1 MTNLLNQW
9 FPNASQLW
17 PDFWQASL
25 ETLQMTI
32 ITGIIAGI
40 IGLIIG
46 VLLLVTGE
54 KGLMPN
60 KFIYIILDKIVDI
73 GRSIPFIIL
82 LAVLVPFTRLIVG
95 TSVGTAAVTVPLVL
109 GTIPFFAR
117 QIQNALLEV
126 DPGVV
131 EAARAMGV
139 GNFGIIYRVYL
150 REGLVSIIRASSF
163 TIINLIGLTAMAGAV
178 GGGGLGAMALQQGYQ
193 RGRADVT
200 FLSLIFVLVIVFIS
214 QVLGNLCVKAAS
226 KGR

>member
-1 MTNLLNQW
+1 MTNLINQW
-9 FPNASQLW
+9 FPNAAQLW

-46 VLLLVTGE
+46 ILLLITGE
-54 KGLMPN
+54 KGLKPN

-95 TSVGTAAVTVPLVL
+95 TSVGTAAVTVPLAF
-109 GTIPFFAR
+109 GTIPFFASP
-117 QIQNALLEV
+117 IQNALLAV

-139 GNFGIIYRVYL
+139 GDFGIIYRVYL

-163 TIINLIGLTAMAGAV
+163 TVINLIGLTAMAGAV

-200 FLSLIFVLVIVFIS
+200 FLSLVFVLVIVFIS
-214 QVLGNLCVKAAS
+214 QVLGNLFVKAAS

>member
-1 MTNLLNQW
+1 MTNLINQW
-9 FPNASQLW
+9 FPNAAQLW

-46 VLLLVTGE
+46 ILLLITGE
-54 KGLMPN
+54 KGLKPN

-131 EAARAMGV
+131 EAALAMGV
-139 GNFGIIYRVYL
+139 GDFGIIYRVYL

-163 TIINLIGLTAMAGAV
+163 TVINLIGLTAMAGAV

-200 FLSLIFVLVIVFIS
+200 FLSLVFVLVIVFIS
-214 QVLGNLCVKAAS
+214 QVLGNLFVKAAS

>member
-1 MTNLLNQW
+1 MTNLINQW

-25 ETLQMTI
+25 ETLQMTV

-46 VLLLVTGE
+46 ILLLITGE
-54 KGLMPN
+54 KGLKPN
-60 KFIYIILDKIVDI
+60 KLIYIILDKIVDI

-139 GNFGIIYRVYL
+139 GDFGIIYRVYL

-163 TIINLIGLTAMAGAV
+163 TVINLIGLTAMAGAV

-200 FLSLIFVLVIVFIS
+200 FLSLVFVLVIVFIS

>member
-1 MTNLLNQW
+1 MTNILNQW

-17 PDFWQASL
+17 PDFFQASL
-25 ETLQMTI
+25 ETLQMTL
-32 ITGIIAGI
+32 ITGVISGI

-46 VLLLVTGE
+46 VLLLITGE

-60 KFIYIILDKIVDI
+60 KLIYIILDKIVDI

-150 REGLVSIIRASSF
+150 REGLVSIIRAASF
-163 TIINLIGLTAMAGAV
+163 TVINLIGLTAMAGAV

-193 RGRADVT
+193 RGRGDVT

>member
-1 MTNLLNQW
+1 MDKL
-9 FPNASQLW
+9 FPNVNQIW
-17 PDFWQASL
+17 PDIRVATF

-32 ITGIIAGI
+32 IAGIIAGI

-46 VLLLVTGE
+46 IVLLVTN
-54 KGLMPN
+54 KDGLTPN
-60 KFIYIILDKIVDI
+60 RVVYYVLDKIVDI

-82 LAVLVPFTRLIVG
+82 LAIIVPFTRLIVH
-95 TSVGTAAVTVPLVL
+95 TSVGTTAVPVPIVI

-139 GNFGIIYRVYL
+139 GTFGIIFRVYL
-150 REGLVSIIRASSF
+150 KEGLVSIIRASSF
-163 TIINLIGLTAMAGAV
+163 TIINLIGLTAMAGIV
-178 GGGGLGAMALQQGYQ
+178 GGGGLGAMAIQVGYQ
-193 RGRADVT
+193 RNQKDVT
-200 FLSLIFVLVIVFIS
+200 FMSLILVLVIVFITQLIGS
-214 QVLGNLCVKAAS
+214 IAVKLAS

>member
-1 MTNLLNQW
+1 MINQL
-9 FPNASQLW
+9 FPNAADSW
-17 PDFWQASL
+17 PDFWTATL
-25 ETLQMTI
+25 ETLQMTF
-32 ITGIIAGI
+32 ITGVIAGI
-40 IGLIIG
+40 LGLILG
-46 VLLLVTGE
+46 VILLMTDEG
-54 KGLMPN
+54 GLTPQRL
-60 KFIYIILDKIVDI
+60 IYTILDKIVNI

-82 LAVLVPFTRLIVG
+82 LAVIMPVTRLIVG

-150 REGLVSIIRASSF
+150 KEGLVSIIRASSF
-163 TIINLIGLTAMAGAV
+163 TVINLIGLTAMAGTV
-178 GGGGLGAMALQQGYQ
+178 GGGGLGSMALQQGYQ
-193 RGRADVT
+193 RGRGDVT

-214 QVLGNLCVKAAS
+214 QVLGNLGVKAAS

>member
-1 MTNLLNQW
+1 MTNLINQW
-9 FPNASQLW
+9 FPNAAQLW

-46 VLLLVTGE
+46 ILLLITGE
-54 KGLMPN
+54 KGLKPN

-139 GNFGIIYRVYL
+139 GDFGIIYRVYL

-163 TIINLIGLTAMAGAV
+163 TVINLIGLTAMAGAV

-200 FLSLIFVLVIVFIS
+200 FLSLVFVLVIVFIS
-214 QVLGNLCVKAAS
+214 QVLGNLFVKAAS

>member
-1 MTNLLNQW
+1 MINQLV
-9 FPNASQLW
+9 PKAADLW
-17 PDFWQASL
+17 PDFWRATL
-25 ETLQMTI
+25 ETLQMTF
-32 ITGIIAGI
+32 ITGVIAGI
-40 IGLIIG
+40 LGLILG
-46 VLLLVTGE
+46 VILLMTDEG
-54 KGLMPN
+54 GLTPQRL
-60 KFIYIILDKIVDI
+60 IYTILDKIVNI

-82 LAVLVPFTRLIVG
+82 LAVIMPVTRLIVG

-150 REGLVSIIRASSF
+150 KEGLVSIIRASSF
-163 TIINLIGLTAMAGAV
+163 TVINLIGLTAMAGTV
-178 GGGGLGAMALQQGYQ
+178 GGGGLGSMALQQGYQ
-193 RGRADVT
+193 RGRGDVT

-214 QVLGNLCVKAAS
+214 QVLGNLGVKAAS

>member
-1 MTNLLNQW
+1 MDKL
-9 FPNASQLW
+9 FPNVNQIW
-17 PDFWQASL
+17 PDIRVATF

-32 ITGIIAGI
+32 IAGIIAGV

-46 VLLLVTGE
+46 IVLLVTN
-54 KGLMPN
+54 KDGLTPN
-60 KFIYIILDKIVDI
+60 RVVYYVLDKVVDV

-82 LAVLVPFTRLIVG
+82 LAIIVPFTRLIVH
-95 TSVGTAAVTVPLVL
+95 TSVGTTAVTVPIVI

-139 GNFGIIYRVYL
+139 GTFGIIFRVYL
-150 REGLVSIIRASSF
+150 KEGLVSIIRASSF
-163 TIINLIGLTAMAGAV
+163 TIINLIGLTAMAGIV
-178 GGGGLGAMALQQGYQ
+178 GGGGLGAMAIQVGYQ
-193 RGRADVT
+193 RNQKDVT
-200 FLSLIFVLVIVFIS
+200 FMSLILVLVIVFIT
-214 QVLGNLCVKAAS
+214 QLIGNIAVKLAS